1 MTPYKSLDIALFLL
15 VLSIIIRFYLGRDYA
30 INSYYSYYLIVIY
43 FKLSIEL
50 NIFTIYN
57 IDIDELIAKYYLFY
71 SISN

>member
-57 IDIDELIAKYYLFY
+57 IDIDELIAKYYLSY
-71 SISN
+71 GVSD